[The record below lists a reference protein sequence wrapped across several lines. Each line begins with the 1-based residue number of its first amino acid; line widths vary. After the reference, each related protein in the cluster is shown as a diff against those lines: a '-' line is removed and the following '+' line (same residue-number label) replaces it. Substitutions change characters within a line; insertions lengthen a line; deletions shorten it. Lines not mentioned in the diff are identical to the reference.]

1 MSLRIDVCGEAVVL
15 LPERALLWERAAT
28 LIAADAHL
36 GKAAAFRAAALPLPG
51 GTTSETLGRLSAAL
65 ERTEARRLVLL
76 GDFFHARAGRAVRTL
91 GAISA
96 WRERHADLEI
106 LLVRG
111 NHDRGAGD
119 PPPEWRFR
127 CVDEPFPDPPFAFRH
142 FPVEEPAGPVDGY
155 VDGYALAGHVHP
167 VVSLAGGGRW
177 SETLP
182 CFLFRETGGIL
193 PAFGAFTGG
202 GRVRP
207 RQGDRVFAVAGDAV
221 VGIQLASK
229 P

>member
-1 MSLRIDVCGEAVVL
+1 MSLRIELSGEAVVL
-15 LPERALLWERAAT
+15 LPERALLWERTAT

-91 GAISA
+91 DAIAA
-96 WRERHADLEI
+96 WRERHAPLEV

-127 CVDEPFPDPPFAFRH
+127 CVNEPFLDPPFAFRH
-142 FPVEEPAGPVDGY
+142 FPREEPGISA
-155 VDGYALAGHVHP
+155 DGYALAGHIHP
-167 VVSLAGGGRW
+167 VVSLEGEGRW

-207 RQGDRVFAVAGDAV
+207 RPGDRLFAVAGDTV
-221 VGIQLASK
+221 VGIRLAY
-229 P
+229 

>member
-1 MSLRIDVCGEAVVL
+1 MSLRIELCGEEVVL

-28 LIAADAHL
+28 LVAADAHL

-65 ERTEARRLVLL
+65 DRTEARRLVLL
-76 GDFFHARAGRAVRTL
+76 GDFFHARAGRAARTL
-91 GAISA
+91 DAISA
-96 WRERHADLEI
+96 WRERHAALEV

-127 CVDEPFPDPPFAFRH
+127 CMDEPFSDSPFAFRH
-142 FPVEEPAGPVDGY
+142 FPQEGPGNPADGY
-155 VDGYALAGHVHP
+155 TLAGHVHP
-167 VVSLAGGGRW
+167 VVSLEGAGRW

-182 CFLFRETGGIL
+182 CFLFRKTGGIL

-207 RQGDRVFAVAGDAV
+207 RRGDRLFTVAGDTV
-221 VGIQLASK
+221 IGIQIAS
-229 P
+229 